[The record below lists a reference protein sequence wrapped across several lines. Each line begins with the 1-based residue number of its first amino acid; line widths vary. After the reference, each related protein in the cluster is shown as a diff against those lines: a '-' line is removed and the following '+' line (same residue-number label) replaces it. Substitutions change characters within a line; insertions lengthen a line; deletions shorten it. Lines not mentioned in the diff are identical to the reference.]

1 MSLAV
6 DEKMV
11 GQKVRHN
18 SSSDTSFCIEMQLL
32 KCGLQKKK
40 KVGLEVLGLGECKLK
55 VFGGR
60 VAFVLCFYE

>member
-18 SSSDTSFCIEMQLL
+18 SSSDKSFCIEMQLL
-32 KCGLQKKK
+32 KCGLQKKRT

-60 VAFVLCFYE
+60 VEVHE